1 MSLNSRSAVAK
12 LWRWYLLLPS
22 GIKSGKRMNDKRNQ
36 TIKRKIVSIVML
48 TSGAALILACGGF
61 AIYETI
67 TVRQSKLGEMMLV
80 GDLIAANSAAGLSFN
95 DPQASEETLAALKTS
110 PHVIAARVYDKN
122 GRPFATYL
130 RPGTSSTSVLPGG
143 IASDLTSFRGD
154 SLQIARGIYVG
165 NQRIGTVYLERDLS
179 ELNSSLVRYGAIS
192 FGVLYLALAFAIL
205 LASRLQRTISGP
217 ILALAHRADSIQSSG
232 DYSIG
237 DVQGSFE
244 EIGLLIKSFDG
255 MLGSIAQRDSELQG
269 HREYLEE
276 EVAARTAEILTVN
289 AQLEN
294 AKVVA
299 EEAQEAAETANRA
312 KSDFL
317 ANMSHEIRTP
327 MNGVIGMTGL
337 ALDTELTPQQREY
350 LVMVKSSAD
359 ALMVVINDILDFSK
373 IEAGKL
379 ELDPIE
385 FKIRDTIEEAAGML
399 ALPAH
404 EKGLELVTDIQPG
417 VAEIL
422 IGDPVRLRQVLFN
435 LLGNAIKFTEQG
447 EVILRVEV
455 MEKGQDGVCLHFSV
469 RDTGIGIP
477 TDRQKAVFEA
487 FTQAD
492 NSTTRKYGGTGLG
505 LTITSRL
512 VALMGG
518 RIWIDSARGEGSIF
532 HFTAMF
538 APGRTST
545 IDADQLEFRDL
556 RDLSVLVVDDNKT
569 NRCFL
574 KDLLL
579 SWGLRP
585 TVTDSGYEAL
595 VTLEHAQRSGTP
607 FALVLS
613 DLQMPIMNGFALVE
627 RIRQNSELA
636 GATIMMLTSV
646 GERGDRTRCREL
658 GVKAYLTKPIRQSA
672 LRQAI
677 VSAMSGAADQKAQPA
692 LSARHSLREAKPGL
706 RILLAEDNAVN
717 QALAKRLLENM
728 GHTVVTAAN
737 GVEALKAILE
747 TKSFDAALMDVQMPE
762 MDGFEATKA
771 IREAERT
778 SRNHLPI
785 IALTAH
791 AMKEDE
797 ERCLAVGMD
806 GYISKP
812 IRTAE
817 LFAILGRLAPSK
829 LHPEIEPVV
838 QG

>member
-1 MSLNSRSAVAK
+1 MKKR
-12 LWRWYLLLPS
+12 
-22 GIKSGKRMNDKRNQ
+22 KRMNDKRNQ

-80 GDLIAANSAAGLSFN
+80 GDLIAANSAPGLSFN

-130 RPGTSSTSVLPGG
+130 RPGASSTSVLPGR

-165 NQRIGTVYLERDLS
+165 SQRIGTVYLERDLS
-179 ELNSSLVRYGAIS
+179 ELHSRLLRYGAIS
-192 FGVLYLALAFAIL
+192 FGVLHLALAFAVL

-217 ILALAHRADSIQSSG
+217 ILALAHRADSIQSTG

-255 MLGSIAQRDSELQG
+255 MLGSIAQRDNELQR

-276 EVAARTAEILTVN
+276 EVAARTTEILTVN

-299 EEAQEAAETANRA
+299 ERAQEAAETANQA

-327 MNGVIGMTGL
+327 MNGVIGMTEL
-337 ALDTELTPQQREY
+337 ALDTELTLQQREY
-350 LVMVKSSAD
+350 LGMVKSSAD

-385 FKIRDTIEEAAGML
+385 FKIRDTIEEAARLL
-399 ALPAH
+399 AVPAH
-404 EKGLELVTDIQPG
+404 EKGLELVTHIQPG

-422 IGDPVRLRQVLFN
+422 SGDPVRLRQVLFN
-435 LLGNAIKFTEQG
+435 LLGNAIKFTERG
-447 EVILRVEV
+447 EIILRVEV
-455 MEKGQDGVCLHFSV
+455 VEKAQDGVVLHFSV

-477 TDRQKAVFEA
+477 TERQKAVFEA

-518 RIWIDSARGEGSIF
+518 RIWIDSEHGEGSVF
-532 HFTAMF
+532 HFTAVF
-538 APGRTST
+538 APGRVST
-545 IDADQLEFRDL
+545 IETAHLELGDL
-556 RDLSVLVVDDNKT
+556 HGLSVLVVDDNKA
-569 NRCFL
+569 NRCML
-574 KDLLL
+574 KELLL

-585 TVTDSGYEAL
+585 TMTDGGYEAL
-595 VTLEHAQRSGTP
+595 AILEHAQRSRTP

-613 DLQMPIMNGFALVE
+613 DLQMPMMNGFALVE
-627 RIRQNSELA
+627 RIRQKPELA
-636 GATIMMLTSV
+636 GATIMMLTSI
-646 GERGDRTRCREL
+646 GEQGDIARCREL

-677 VSAMSGAADQKAQPA
+677 MSAMSSAVNQKVQPA
-692 LSARHSLREAKPGL
+692 LIARHSLREATPGL

-717 QALAKRLLENM
+717 QALAKRLLEKM
-728 GHTVVTAAN
+728 GHSVVMATN
-737 GVEALKAILE
+737 GSEALEAILE
-747 TKSFDAALMDVQMPE
+747 MESFDAALMDVQMPQ
-762 MDGFEATKA
+762 MDGFEATQA
-771 IREAERT
+771 IREAEQT
-778 SRNHLPI
+778 SGNHLPI

-791 AMKEDE
+791 AMKGDE
-797 ERCLAVGMD
+797 ERCLAAGMD

-812 IRTAE
+812 IRATE
-817 LFAILGRLAPSK
+817 LLAVLERLVPSK
-829 LHPEIEPVV
+829 LDRKVEPALP
-838 QG
+838 G

>member
-1 MSLNSRSAVAK
+1 MADKNNHSL
-12 LWRWYLLLPS
+12 
-22 GIKSGKRMNDKRNQ
+22 
-36 TIKRKIVSIVML
+36 KRKIVTIVVV

-61 AIYETI
+61 ALYETI
-67 TVRQSKLGEMMLV
+67 AVRQSKLVEMMLV
-80 GDLIAANSAAGLSFN
+80 GDLIAANSAPGLSFN

-122 GRPFATYL
+122 GKAFATYL
-130 RPGTSSTSVLPGG
+130 RPGASSSSALPGLS
-143 IASDLTSFRGD
+143 ASDSPSFRQN
-154 SLQIARGIYVG
+154 SLHIARGIYVG
-165 NQRIGTVYLERDLS
+165 SQRIGTVYLERDVS

-192 FGVLYLALAFAIL
+192 FGVLVIALAFAFL

-217 ILALAHRADSIQSSG
+217 ILALAHRANSIQSSA

-255 MLGSIAQRDSELQG
+255 MLGSIAHRDSELQG

-289 AQLEN
+289 AQLES
-294 AKVVA
+294 AKIVA
-299 EEAQEAAETANRA
+299 EEAQEAAETANHA

-327 MNGVIGMTGL
+327 MNGVIGMTEL
-337 ALDTELTPQQREY
+337 ALDTELSVQQREY

-359 ALMVVINDILDFSK
+359 ALMIVINDILDFSK

-435 LLGNAIKFTEQG
+435 LLGNAIKFTELG
-447 EVILRVEV
+447 EVTLRVEV
-455 MEKGQDGVCLHFSV
+455 KENRQDGVCLHFSV

-518 RIWIDSARGEGSIF
+518 RIWIDSERGQGSIF

-545 IDADQLEFRDL
+545 IDAAQLEFADL
-556 RDLSVLVVDDNKT
+556 RDLPVLVVDDNET

-585 TVTDSGYEAL
+585 TVTANGYEAL
-595 VTLEHAQRSGTP
+595 ATLEHAQRSGTR

-613 DLQMPIMNGFALVE
+613 DLQMPMMNGFALAE
-627 RIRQNSELA
+627 RIRQNPELA

-646 GERGDRTRCREL
+646 GERGDRTRCLEL
-658 GVKAYLTKPIRQSA
+658 GVKAFLTKPIRQSA

-677 VSAMSGAADQKAQPA
+677 SSAMSSAVEQKAQPA
-692 LSARHSLREAKPGL
+692 LIARRSLREAKSNL

-717 QALAKRLLENM
+717 QAVAKRLLENM
-728 GHTVVTAAN
+728 GHAVVIATN
-737 GVEALKAILE
+737 GVAALKAVLE
-747 TKSFDAALMDVQMPE
+747 MEAFDAALMDVQMPE
-762 MDGFEATKA
+762 MDGFEATQA

-778 SRNHLPI
+778 SGNHLPI

-791 AMKEDE
+791 AMKDDE

-812 IRTAE
+812 IRTAD
-817 LFAILGRLAPSK
+817 LFATLERLVPSK
-829 LHPEIEPVV
+829 LNPDKEPVLP
-838 QG
+838 G